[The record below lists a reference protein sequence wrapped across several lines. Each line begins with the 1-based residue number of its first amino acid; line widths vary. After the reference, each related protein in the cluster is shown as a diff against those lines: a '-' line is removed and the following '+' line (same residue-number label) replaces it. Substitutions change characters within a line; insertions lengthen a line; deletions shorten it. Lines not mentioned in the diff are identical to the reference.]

1 MIMRIKMNSKTTR
14 LNKTQK
20 YAINWLN
27 SLGKNSED
35 IAKDLR
41 INQNVIQKYIDK
53 NLQKTEDQPVIS
65 SYSKTNK
72 KECVARFGK
81 DKKDSKTLNMMVTE
95 TAGKRTKSV
104 CIMTKEASSL
114 SDKR

>member
-1 MIMRIKMNSKTTR
+1 MNKPIR

-27 SLGKNSED
+27 SIGKSNAD
-35 IAKDLR
+35 IAKEIKVKQEVVD
-41 INQNVIQKYIDK
+41 KYIAK
-53 NLQKTEDQPVIS
+53 NTEVLSETSDSV
-65 SYSKTNK
+65 YSKKNK

-81 DKKDSKTLNMMVTE
+81 SEKPNSKTLNMMVTE
-95 TAGKRTKSV
+95 TAGKKQNSV

-114 SDKR
+114 SDKQ